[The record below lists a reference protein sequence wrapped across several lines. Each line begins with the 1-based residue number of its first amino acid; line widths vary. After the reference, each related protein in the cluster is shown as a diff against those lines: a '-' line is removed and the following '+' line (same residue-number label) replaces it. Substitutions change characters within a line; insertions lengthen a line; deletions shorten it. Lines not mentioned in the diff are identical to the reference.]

1 MTTVSKDFIKGYY
14 LNDLN
19 ICDRFIDYFNN
30 NKALHGAGMVYS
42 TKAEID
48 TKQKDS
54 TDIILNLQDDK
65 EKCDV
70 LVDYEKELIIALEK
84 YKKEFPSI
92 NLGQKWGIF
101 EPLNIQYYKP
111 GQGFKSWHFERSQK
125 GNNRML
131 VWMTY
136 LNDVDDGGTEFLY
149 QNYISPAK
157 KGLTL
162 FWPVDFTHTHRGVVS
177 NTKEKYIVTG
187 WFEYA

>member
-1 MTTVSKDFIKGYY
+1 MAAISKDFIRGYY
-14 LNDLN
+14 LEDLN

-30 NKALHGAGMVYS
+30 NKQMHGAGMVYS
-42 TKAEID
+42 HKAEID

-54 TDIILNLQDDK
+54 TDIILNIEDDQ

-70 LVDYEKELIIALEK
+70 LLDYKKELVIALEK
-84 YKKEFPSI
+84 YKEEFPSI

-111 GQGFKSWHFERSQK
+111 SQGFKSWHFERSQK
-125 GNNRML
+125 NNSRML

-149 QNYISPAK
+149 QKYSAPAK

-162 FWPVDFTHTHRGVVS
+162 FWPTDWTYTHRGIVS
-177 NTKEKYIVTG
+177 NTKEKYIATG
-187 WFEYA
+187 WFQYA